1 MPARGWENFVN
12 SNLGVRVPLFA
23 AWLDMLRV
31 FPTTNPWTE
40 PAAGLHQA
48 LEQGRGADW
57 VIYHSCL
64 AHQPIFLTRG
74 ELGEMPGLVEN
85 PRRPVQ
91 APSQLEMHRTS

>member
-12 SNLGVRVPLFA
+12 SNLGGARPAVRGLAGHASGCSPP
-23 AWLDMLRV
+23 
-31 FPTTNPWTE
+31 PTRGPS

-64 AHQPIFLTRG
+64 AHQPIFLTRR
-74 ELGEMPGLVEN
+74 ELGEMPRLVED
-85 PRRPVQ
+85 
-91 APSQLEMHRTS
+91 PSQPFQTLQPA